1 MVGGNGKTP
10 DALAR
15 DTEQLELSL
24 ETLETDQ
31 RSAGRRDLDPA
42 SQILSHLQRQ

>member
-15 DTEQLELSL
+15 DAEQLELSL
-24 ETLETDQ
+24 ETRPT
-31 RSAGRRDLDPA
+31 RFRKF
-42 SQILSHLQRQ
+42 